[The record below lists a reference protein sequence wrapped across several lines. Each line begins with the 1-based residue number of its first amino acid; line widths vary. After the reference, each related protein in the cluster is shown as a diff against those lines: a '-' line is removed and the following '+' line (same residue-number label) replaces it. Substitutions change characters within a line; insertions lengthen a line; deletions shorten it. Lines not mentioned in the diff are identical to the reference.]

1 MRLSLSIVR
10 EKFKQYSGDEL
21 LTSNCPNVI
30 EKTICIKQIKKII
43 QKQMN
48 YWYVTMITRRIICFQ
63 EIQ

>member
-10 EKFKQYSGDEL
+10 EKFKQYSGDEW

>member
-1 MRLSLSIVR
+1 
-10 EKFKQYSGDEL
+10 